1 MDTEKTIGLIIAV
14 ISIIGGLGI
23 GALAVYVS
31 TMTATREKIAQIE
44 ARNKERLALIEKG
57 MDITILD
64 KKEYKKTNYGSLL
77 WGLLIAGIGL
87 GSLIGHIISNVTSM
101 DHHLAIHCFALIFG
115 GIGLVTYFIYKKRA
129 DSKGAE

>member
-1 MDTEKTIGLIIAV
+1 MDTEKTIGLIIAIV
-14 ISIIGGLGI
+14 SIIGGLGI

-77 WGLLIAGIGL
+77 WGLLIAGI
-87 GSLIGHIISNVTSM
+87 
-101 DHHLAIHCFALIFG
+101 
-115 GIGLVTYFIYKKRA
+115 
-129 DSKGAE
+129 